1 MKKEKLNIEGLIL
14 IIPDIYRD
22 ERGIFIETYHKEKY
36 KKILPVETN
45 FVKDNMSFST
55 YGVIRGLH
63 YKKAPYSQAKL
74 VRCIMGC
81 ILDVSVDI
89 RPKSSTYGR
98 YCKIILSENNQYQ
111 LFVPKGFAHGFSVL
125 SKFAI
130 VEYKC
135 DAYYNKLADSGIR
148 FDYPELNIDWNIPD
162 ESVIISDKDKN
173 YPFLSELKRGNEND
187 TCI

>member
-36 KKILPVETN
+36 KKILPLETN
-45 FVKDNMSFST
+45 FVQDNMSFST

-63 YKKAPYSQAKL
+63 YQKAPYGQAKL

-89 RPKSSTYGR
+89 RPTSSSYGR

-125 SKFAI
+125 SEKAI

-135 DAYYNKLADSGIR
+135 DEFYHKECESGINYNDPYLSIDWEINNGNIIVSEKDSKLPFIGNKLQRRS
-148 FDYPELNIDWNIPD
+148 
-162 ESVIISDKDKN
+162 
-173 YPFLSELKRGNEND
+173 ND
-187 TCI
+187 TRI

>member
-1 MKKEKLNIEGLIL
+1 MF
-14 IIPDIYRD
+14 IPR
-22 ERGIFIETYHKEKY
+22 
-36 KKILPVETN
+36 
-45 FVKDNMSFST
+45 
-55 YGVIRGLH
+55 
-63 YKKAPYSQAKL
+63 
-74 VRCIMGC
+74 
-81 ILDVSVDI
+81 
-89 RPKSSTYGR
+89 
-98 YCKIILSENNQYQ
+98 
-111 LFVPKGFAHGFSVL
+111 GFAHGFSVL

-148 FDYPELNIDWNIPD
+148 FDDPELNIDWNIPD

>member
-36 KKILPVETN
+36 KKILPLETN
-45 FVKDNMSFST
+45 FVQDNMSFST

-63 YKKAPYSQAKL
+63 YQKAPYSQAKL

-125 SKFAI
+125 SEKAI

-135 DAYYNKLADSGIR
+135 DEFYHKECESGINYN
-148 FDYPELNIDWNIPD
+148 DPYLSIDWEINNGNIIVSEKDSKLPF
-162 ESVIISDKDKN
+162 ISN
-173 YPFLSELKRGNEND
+173 NLRRRSND